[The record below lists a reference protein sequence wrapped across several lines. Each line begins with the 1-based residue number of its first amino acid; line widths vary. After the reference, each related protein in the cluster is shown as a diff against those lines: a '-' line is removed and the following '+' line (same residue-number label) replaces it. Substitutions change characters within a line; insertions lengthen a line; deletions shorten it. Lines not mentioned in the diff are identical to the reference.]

1 MPKVPLYNQGGAS
14 PVELAAGRLGARPN
28 EAALAA
34 PARALTQLGETIGRT
49 GRSVAEGE
57 MRVQQSKLRFEEE
70 KARIDFNFQKAEQ
83 DQADR
88 IYLKTLDRNTRQTL
102 IPKLLEDTSPNAT
115 AAKNKFST
123 EGAKILDNIRGL
135 QLRPSLEAAALQT
148 AENAILS
155 VSLQA
160 QEKGFKTQLK
170 ASNDSDNES
179 LEIAKNQLSQFPQ
192 GSPEHDLATKTAADI
207 FESAANENRLGSLK
221 FNPRTFENE
230 VFIASTNLS
239 ISKAEQENDLA
250 ALDQILVDVKENKGL
265 GVSKQTE
272 AASVVRAT
280 KKRVQTSIFE
290 GTRETLMEASLSSS
304 EASQISDLLDA
315 GEDVVFERATGS
327 EINLP
332 INDMTVSARK
342 TLQTDLAKLSKDA
355 QQGVRDDLSAD
366 ISDSFGTGD
375 SAGAV
380 AKITSLAADPSVE
393 DEDLEAAILA
403 TANELLAESQAA
415 FDAGNLDTADL
426 HANAAQELVSSAFGD
441 IGELRRRTG
450 AVGTTANS
458 IFSSASGL
466 KAKGA
471 DERVKVASA
480 ANAAAYMAAG
490 IYDNFRGGTKPEVEK
505 AALES
510 VLSGKTIQQQFKV
523 LANNN
528 LTYGRYLDSLLGA
541 ASEGLSPTY
550 NEETVIQ
557 GLEVY
562 KVAKVFGTAVLNN
575 HTDDD
580 TRAFFES
587 VIALE
592 DTGIETSD
600 AITRVNLASQTGID
614 VNAKYSLVK
623 NAVLDIA
630 DKSVTSILGFDFSGQ
645 RVENRVYLHENIE
658 KVAKIY
664 IGIGTMSAKQAVEKA
679 AEDVFASHVNL
690 RGLLV
695 PKSPLYPPELERMI
709 NLAAEDFIDQSP
721 TNARGAERDIDE
733 ISLFPA
739 PGRVDEY
746 FVLENGVPVNDAPIN
761 VYTLD
766 DLQGLLEGDKSDSDE
781 VLIKKFM
788 KARGLTEPQQIRAE
802 IQQLNKDARDLT
814 GGNLSRIRREQG
826 DAAAAS
832 AIANRNAKMARAA
845 ELEAVLRAMEE

>member
-49 GRSVAEGE
+49 GRSVSEGE

-88 IYLKTLDRNTRQTL
+88 IYLKTLDRNTRETL

-115 AAKNKFST
+115 AAKNKFSA
-123 EGAKILDNIRGL
+123 EGVKILDNIRGQ

-170 ASNDSDNES
+170 AANDSDNES

-192 GSPEHDLATKTAADI
+192 GSPEHDLAKKTAADI
-207 FESAANENRLGSLK
+207 FQSATNENRLGSLK
-221 FNPRTFENE
+221 FNPRTFDNE

-342 TLQTDLAKLSKDA
+342 TLQADLERLSKDA

-366 ISDSFGTGD
+366 ISDAFGTGD

-393 DEDLEAAILA
+393 NEDLEAAILA

-415 FDAGNLDTADL
+415 FDEGNFDTADL
-426 HANAAQELVSSAFGD
+426 HANAAQKLVGSAFGD
-441 IGELRRRTG
+441 IGELRQRTG
-450 AVGTTANS
+450 AVGKQANT
-458 IFSSASGL
+458 IFSSASGI
-466 KAKGA
+466 KAKGV
-471 DERVKVASA
+471 DERGEVAEVDIAVSQIE
-480 ANAAAYMAAG
+480 AG
-490 IYDNFRGGTKPEVEK
+490 IFDVVGTETKPDVQKK
-505 AALES
+505 ALINA
-510 VLSGKTIQQQFKV
+510 LSGKTPAQQFKV

-528 LTYGRYLDSLLGA
+528 LTFGPLKGSLIGA
-541 ASEGLSPTY
+541 ATEGLSATY
-550 NEETVIQ
+550 NEETITKA
-557 GLEVY
+557 LETY
-562 KVAKVFGTAVLNN
+562 RLAKPFGDAVVNN
-575 HTDDD
+575 HTDET

-587 VIALE
+587 IIALQNFG
-592 DTGIETSD
+592 TETSD
-600 AITRVNLASQTGID
+600 AIRQVNLSSQTEID
-614 VNAKYSLVK
+614 VNARYSTVK
-623 NAVLDIA
+623 AAVDGIQ
-630 DKSVTSILGFDFSGQ
+630 DKSVTTIFGFNFSGQ
-645 RVENRVYLHENIE
+645 RVENRVYLQENIE
-658 KVAKIY
+658 RVSKIY
-664 IGIGTMSAKQAVEKA
+664 IGLGTLSAEDAVEKA
-679 AEDVFASHVNL
+679 AADVLSTHLNL
-690 RGLLV
+690 RGILT
-695 PKSPLYPPELERMI
+695 PKSPSFPKEIEKMVD
-709 NLAAEDFIDQSP
+709 LAAEDFIKQNP
-721 TNARGAERDIDE
+721 TFDLDE

-746 FVLENGVPVNDAPIN
+746 FVLQNGVVATGAEVN
-761 VYTLD
+761 VYTLE
-766 DLQGLLEGDKSDSDE
+766 DLQALLEQEKDADDAE
-781 VLIKKFM
+781 LIEDFM
-788 KARGLTEPQQIRAE
+788 KARGLTEPQQIRDE
-802 IQQLNKDARDLT
+802 IQELNREASELT
-814 GGNLSRIRREQG
+814 GINLSRIRQEQG
-826 DAAAAS
+826 DEAAAS
-832 AIANRNAKMARAA
+832 AIAERVSKLSRAKQLQDKLNEMQ
-845 ELEAVLRAMEE
+845 E